1 MLINM
6 SPSGSTLE
14 EQLSSIMEVLAKA
27 AVSEISQLFS
37 EGSASLRLQV
47 TRSLKENET
56 LRTRMKGMRSE
67 LLFLRLQTRSNASRA
82 ASRFGLARAH
92 ICQPR
97 TKQLGNEDCDAFG
110 DRSMQPGATSESLH
124 VDAPGSSQMSSHMEE
139 LRILSVH
146 GQGEGPLAL
155 DSHDTLFTASEVEA
169 LNSLSVDHSVATSLC
184 AERLVRH
191 EELSVQQT
199 LDTISIKV
207 EEDIGGGMPAV
218 GKRIMLV
225 KVKFRGIQKFISISE
240 AKLIE
245 LLECAFQK
253 FGISLSQL
261 PNAKLFDD
269 SKTEVDH
276 EVFEEVIG
284 ANTGVYELSIDGVSE
299 GFVSEAPAVGHSTP
313 ALSQEDSKTDSTV
326 ILSDES
332 PQGKRS
338 RPNRSDA
345 HALVDEIL
353 CKKPGGDN
361 VIREYDRTK
370 MLSDS
375 TRRKMVNILVAEMM
389 EKHGK
394 MPPRHIR
401 EMYAQGIIELFPYLR
416 DPQTKHG
423 YEHYYDSQSGQGYLS
438 WRIKTVQRN
447 NSHRKSPISIK
458 TFDGGPTAQR
468 QVAGTSQHSDEDCV
482 NAISLMKH
490 SVDEET
496 VKQKMRSTFRYRRN
510 MVEDPERCGDVL
522 AEYPRF
528 KDVKGLIEQDFVEL
542 FGEATSNTFKER
554 WPTAFKDKIIAQSKG
569 LHRTAELQELIDVA
583 ESSDHVNSDRE
594 DMGWDSDMSGIL
606 LLLYLFPPSAQG
618 RKRPGKMAAAQAEK
632 LLVVFQ
638 KTGTSIQQHLDSIE
652 ERRQPYL
659 LATGTKK
666 SRIHGYYIILD
677 KQAIACQAV
686 GAVGAFDELF
696 KAHFVFGTSYNNAL
710 YKMYTFIQT
719 TIFEIDIGKVRES
732 PRVAEIRARLLHLI
746 SC

>member
-191 EELSVQQT
+191 EELSVQQQT

-423 YEHYYDSQSGQGYLS
+423 YL
-438 WRIKTVQRN
+438 
-447 NSHRKSPISIK
+447 
-458 TFDGGPTAQR
+458 
-468 QVAGTSQHSDEDCV
+468 
-482 NAISLMKH
+482 
-490 SVDEET
+490 
-496 VKQKMRSTFRYRRN
+496 
-510 MVEDPERCGDVL
+510 
-522 AEYPRF
+522 
-528 KDVKGLIEQDFVEL
+528 
-542 FGEATSNTFKER
+542 
-554 WPTAFKDKIIAQSKG
+554 
-569 LHRTAELQELIDVA
+569 
-583 ESSDHVNSDRE
+583 
-594 DMGWDSDMSGIL
+594 
-606 LLLYLFPPSAQG
+606 
-618 RKRPGKMAAAQAEK
+618 
-632 LLVVFQ
+632 
-638 KTGTSIQQHLDSIE
+638 
-652 ERRQPYL
+652 
-659 LATGTKK
+659 
-666 SRIHGYYIILD
+666 
-677 KQAIACQAV
+677 
-686 GAVGAFDELF
+686 
-696 KAHFVFGTSYNNAL
+696 
-710 YKMYTFIQT
+710 
-719 TIFEIDIGKVRES
+719 
-732 PRVAEIRARLLHLI
+732 
-746 SC
+746 

>member
-1 MLINM
+1 
-6 SPSGSTLE
+6 
-14 EQLSSIMEVLAKA
+14 
-27 AVSEISQLFS
+27 
-37 EGSASLRLQV
+37 
-47 TRSLKENET
+47 
-56 LRTRMKGMRSE
+56 
-67 LLFLRLQTRSNASRA
+67 
-82 ASRFGLARAH
+82 
-92 ICQPR
+92 
-97 TKQLGNEDCDAFG
+97 
-110 DRSMQPGATSESLH
+110 MQPGATSESLH
-124 VDAPGSSQMSSHMEE
+124 VDAPGSSKMSSHMEE

-155 DSHDTLFTASEVEA
+155 DSHDTFFTASEVEA

-191 EELSVQQT
+191 EELSVQQQT

-207 EEDIGGGMPAV
+207 EEDIGGDMPAV

-353 CKKPGGDN
+353 HKKPGGDN

-401 EMYAQGIIELFPYLR
+401 EMYARGIIELFPYLR

-510 MVEDPERCGDVL
+510 RVEDPERCGDVL

-666 SRIHGYYIILD
+666 SCIHGYYIILD
-677 KQAIACQAV
+677 KQAIACQA
-686 GAVGAFDELF
+686 GHQQEQWFF
-696 KAHFVFGTSYNNAL
+696 PN
-710 YKMYTFIQT
+710 
-719 TIFEIDIGKVRES
+719 
-732 PRVAEIRARLLHLI
+732 
-746 SC
+746 